1 MVKIVES
8 RLNKNFPQPST
19 LTPRERVHLAL
30 THQEPDRIPIDLD
43 GWATFFTEGAY
54 RTLLQHLGIDE
65 EPKIND
71 WFLVSSVNESILRDF
86 GVDFRR
92 VALGAPDG
100 FQVRTYPDGSW
111 DDEWGIRKR
120 KVAHLSKQAGKTAFY
135 AEMIDPPLSA
145 ATIDDLETYPW
156 PDPDDPGRYLD
167 LAEKVKHL
175 YETTDYALVAG
186 AIGMGLFEQ
195 AQCLRGI
202 QQFFEDLLINQ
213 EFASRLID
221 KILQIQLSIMDHYLS
236 IVGPYVEMV
245 ETSDDYGMQT
255 GPLIS
260 PGLYREMLQPAHK
273 RLNRFI
279 KERTE
284 AKIYLHSCGSIA
296 AVLDDLIDAGVDVI
310 NPVQPR
316 AKDMDSTMLK
326 SRFGDRVV
334 FHGGVDEQYILPN
347 GTVTQVQEEVWER
360 ITAFAPGG
368 GYIFAPAH
376 NIQDDV
382 PPVNVIAM
390 FESAL
395 QYGRYPIDPVE
406 S

>member
-1 MVKIVES
+1 MVKLVKS
-8 RLNKNFPQPST
+8 HLNENFLQPST
-19 LTPRERVHLAL
+19 LTPRERVRLAL
-30 THQEPDRIPIDLD
+30 RSQEPDRVPIDLD
-43 GWATFFTEGAY
+43 GWATYFTEGAY
-54 RTLLQHLGIDE
+54 RTLIQHLGINE

-71 WFLVSSVNESILRDF
+71 WFLVSSVNESILQRF

-100 FQVRTYPDGSW
+100 FHSRIYPDGSW
-111 DDEWGIRKR
+111 DDEWGIHKR
-120 KVAHLSKQAGKTAFY
+120 KVAHRSGHAGRTVFY
-135 AEMIDPPLSA
+135 AEMIEPPLAA

-156 PDPDDPGRYLD
+156 PDPDDPGRYRG
-167 LAEKVKHL
+167 LAEVARHL
-175 YETTDYALVAG
+175 YETTEYALVAG

-221 KILQIQLSIMDHYLS
+221 KILQIQLSILDRYLS
-236 IVGPYVEMV
+236 LVGPYVEMV

-260 PGLYREMLQPAHK
+260 PSLYREMIQPAHK

-284 AKIYLHSCGSIA
+284 AKIYLHSCGSIT
-296 AVLDDLIDAGVDVI
+296 AVLDDLISAGVDVI

-326 SRFGDRVV
+326 SRFGKRVV
-334 FHGGVDEQYILPN
+334 FHGGVDEQQVLPY
-347 GTVTQVQEEVWER
+347 GTVEQVWEEVWER

-382 PPVNVIAM
+382 PPENVIAM

-395 QYGRYPIDPVE
+395 QYGRYPIEEEP
-406 S
+406 

>member
-1 MVKIVES
+1 MNSK
-8 RLNKNFPQPST
+8 
-19 LTPRERVHLAL
+19 ERVQTAL
-30 THQEPDRIPIDLD
+30 NHQQPDRPPLDLGGAFTTTINVVAYDRLRWTLGLPAKDSLLREQTQSVIVDEDVRRALGVDVIGLYERPPIPEREQPDED
-43 GWATFFTEGAY
+43 G
-54 RTLLQHLGIDE
+54 
-65 EPKIND
+65 N
-71 WFLVSSVNESILRDF
+71 LVS
-86 GVDFRR
+86 
-92 VALGAPDG
+92 
-100 FQVRTYPDGSW
+100 
-111 DDEWGIRKR
+111 EWGIIYRQSEGSAR
-120 KVAHLSKQAGKTAFY
+120 GAAYTMVTHPL
-135 AEMIDPPLSA
+135 AE
-145 ATIDDLETYPW
+145 ATLADLETYPW

-213 EFASRLID
+213 DFASRLID
-221 KILQIQLSIMDHYLS
+221 KILQIQLRIFDRYLAV
-236 IVGPYVEMV
+236 VGPYVEMV

-284 AKIYLHSCGSIA
+284 AKIFLHSCGSIA

-316 AKDMDSTMLK
+316 ARDMDSTMLK

-334 FHGGVDEQYILPN
+334 FHGGVD
-347 GTVTQVQEEVWER
+347 
-360 ITAFAPGG
+360 
-368 GYIFAPAH
+368 
-376 NIQDDV
+376 
-382 PPVNVIAM
+382 
-390 FESAL
+390 
-395 QYGRYPIDPVE
+395 
-406 S
+406 